1 MGLVGREGLVV
12 RLDCQNPNPF
22 LIKVFL
28 LTLPLAFGDLDVVPL
43 PGGVLDH
50 LRYLAPSSE
59 LQSPSHPRQTL
70 TDYLLCVEVGNGAGK
85 FGGAGVHKT
94 LRS

>member
-50 LRYLAPSSE
+50 LSYLAP
-59 LQSPSHPRQTL
+59 LI
-70 TDYLLCVEVGNGAGK
+70 K
-85 FGGAGVHKT
+85 K
-94 LRS
+94 